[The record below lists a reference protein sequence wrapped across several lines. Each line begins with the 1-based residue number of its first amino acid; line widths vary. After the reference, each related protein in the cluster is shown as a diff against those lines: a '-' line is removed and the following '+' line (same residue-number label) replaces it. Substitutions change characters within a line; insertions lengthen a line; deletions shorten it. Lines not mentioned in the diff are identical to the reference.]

1 MIKFF
6 CPKPTAKNRGR
17 LMAQSFTGAIPA
29 EHGEPLGDVNMHY
42 GILHGG
48 SDLYQQCNLSKKT
61 WVHSDYGF
69 IGERPDIDSDN
80 GFFRFSRNSQAP
92 WLGMCRPDYD
102 RLILLQDLG
111 HIALK
116 DPNHCGGFKTALYL
130 SPSGHMRAFY
140 NLPDNFDEY
149 WQAVAKTYCSKLV
162 INPEVKAT
170 DLDQFDLVMSFN
182 SALGYKA
189 LERGIQAIMTAPQ
202 SLWPWGVIR
211 NSARFI
217 AARYYTFALAASCH
231 WNFAEMRSGKALEA
245 MKRTGVIND
254 QG

>member
-29 EHGEPLGDVNMHY
+29 EHGGPLGDVNMHY

-48 SDLYQQCNLSKKT
+48 SDLYQQCNLLQKA
-61 WVHSDYGF
+61 WVHADYGF

-92 WLGMCRPDYD
+92 WLGMCKPYWE
-102 RLILLQDLG
+102 RLERLQSSGD
-111 HIALK
+111 INFKPFSRNALVK
-116 DPNHCGGFKTALYL
+116 GLYL
-130 SPSGHMRAFY
+130 SPSVYMRVFY
-140 NLPDNFDEY
+140 NLPDNFDDY
-149 WQAVAKTYCSKLV
+149 WQSVARSYCSQLMIDPGVDEKHL
-162 INPEVKAT
+162 EK
-170 DLDQFDLVMSFN
+170 FDLVVSFN

-189 LERGIQAIMTAPQ
+189 IEYGIQAIMTAPQ

-211 NSARFI
+211 DQSRFETARRHCFG
-217 AARYYTFALAASCH
+217 AAASCH
-231 WNFAEMRSGKALEA
+231 WNFPEMRSGEALEA
-245 MKRTGVIND
+245 MRRTGVIND